1 MNPNLAQELLAAS
14 IDDRLAIACRRRL
27 AAAAAPP
34 AALRQRWGS
43 RLVSLG
49 ALIARD
55 PHLAEV
61 THPLTGR
68 EVHRGAHSDRGSV
81 RTVRSPGNCVGS

>member
-14 IDDRLAIACRRRL
+14 LENRLAVASRRRL

-49 ALIARD
+49 AFVARD
-55 PHLAEV
+55 PDLADFR
-61 THPLTGR
+61 PPASAKG
-68 EVHRGAHSDRGSV
+68 GGSW
-81 RTVRSPGNCVGS
+81 SSF